1 MIPEIPEIPETPETS
16 ETPETPDGP
25 GSPIDSETTTHELDC
40 RGMICPR
47 PIIELA
53 KRITAIEVGE
63 IVAVAATDSAA
74 AFDVPA
80 WCRMR
85 DQEYL
90 GEEPAADGVPRYLVR
105 RLR

>member
-1 MIPEIPEIPETPETS
+1 MTN
-16 ETPETPDGP
+16 PDGP
-25 GSPIDSETTTHELDC
+25 AEPGKPGNPDTPQNPQNRANPTLELDC

-53 KRITAIEVGE
+53 KRLTEVEIGE
-63 IVAVAATDSAA
+63 IIAVAATDSAA

-85 DQEYL
+85 AQEYL
-90 GEEPAADGVPRYLVR
+90 GADTAEDGVPRYLVR